1 MFGCQTKNLVE
12 GLKNDYAPETKAI
25 VFNKYE
31 ELIKNNVPLNGMIMV
46 KENETIYSIA
56 NKYNVIPKDI
66 IEDNNL
72 SKPYDIKFNQIL
84 FLRNKNFYVLKKGD
98 TVDKINSL
106 Y

>member
-31 ELIKNNVPLNGMIMV
+31 EFIKNNIPLNGMIMV

-66 IEDNNL
+66 IDDNKL
-72 SKPYDIKFNQIL
+72 SKPYNLKFNQIL
-84 FLRNKNFYVLKKGD
+84 
-98 TVDKINSL
+98 
-106 Y
+106 